1 MAKSVNAEKE
11 VTLEGLLSGDVKDEH
26 LASLSFEQA
35 LKLLEEVVTSVESGN
50 LPLDRAIGSYEK
62 GTGLIQHLRKQLSR
76 AEEKL
81 RLLNGAE

>member
-11 VTLEGLLSGDVKDEH
+11 VTLEGLLSGEVNDQQ

-35 LKLLEEVVTSVESGN
+35 LKLLEQVVASVESGN

-62 GTGLIQHLRKQLSR
+62 GTGLIQHLRGLLCR

-81 RLLNGAE
+81 RILNSAE

>member
-1 MAKSVNAEKE
+1 MAKSVNTERE
-11 VTLEGLLSGDVKDEH
+11 ITLEGLLSGEVNDQQ

-35 LKLLEEVVTSVESGN
+35 LKLLEQVVTSVESGN

-62 GTGLIQHLRKQLSR
+62 GTGLIQHLRGLLSR

-81 RLLNGAE
+81 RILNSAE

>member
-1 MAKSVNAEKE
+1 MAKSVSTEKE
-11 VTLEGLLSGDVKDEH
+11 VTLEGLLSGEVKDEQI
-26 LASLSFEQA
+26 ANLSFEQA

-62 GTGLIQHLRKQLSR
+62 GTGLIQHLRSLLSR

-81 RLLNGAE
+81 RLLNGGE

>member
-11 VTLEGLLSGDVKDEH
+11 LTLEVLLSGEVKDEQ
-26 LASLSFEQA
+26 LSTLSFEQA
-35 LKLLEEVVTSVESGN
+35 LKLLEQVVTSVESGN

-62 GTGLIQHLRKQLSR
+62 GTGLIQHLRGLLSK

-81 RLLNGAE
+81 RVLNSAE